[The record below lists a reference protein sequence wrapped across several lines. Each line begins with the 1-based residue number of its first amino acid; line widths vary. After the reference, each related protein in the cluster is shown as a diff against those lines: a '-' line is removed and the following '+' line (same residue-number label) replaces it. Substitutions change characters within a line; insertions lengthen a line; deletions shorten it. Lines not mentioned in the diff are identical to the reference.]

1 MDRQRAEDAY
11 ARCAPAM
18 YRLCFAYLKNA
29 ADAQD
34 AVQTAFLRFLQKAG
48 PMEPEHERAWLLR
61 TAANVC
67 RDELRYWWK
76 HRRQEL
82 PAELPDPGD
91 GARGRE
97 VRDQVWALEEKYR
110 VVLYLHYFEG
120 YTAEE
125 TAAILGRNASTVR
138 TQLVRAREL
147 LKLEWEETP

>member
-1 MDRQRAEDAY
+1 MGAEEDYLCHSQAVYRLCLRYLRRPEDAEDAMQTTFV
-11 ARCAPAM
+11 RWLRQSP
-18 YRLCFAYLKNA
+18 
-29 ADAQD
+29 DAGWTQE
-34 AVQTAFLRFLQKAG
+34 RK
-48 PMEPEHERAWLLR
+48 RAWLLHA
-61 TAANVC
+61 AANVC
-67 RDELRYWWK
+67 RDELRHWWK